1 MDSLPLLLLCALA
14 AGPSALPAAP
24 PPAGPPPAAAAT
36 AGSPP
41 ASAAVEPEPE
51 PEPERVAFDEA
62 VRRAMARAPA
72 ARIAAEEIV
81 RVDGL
86 LVQARAGALPG
97 LGVAAIYTQVDA
109 ARTLSQGTGQP
120 ARVVTPEYLKQGQL
134 ILSAPLVNPSRWA
147 SWVVASKQL
156 DLTRISQEDV
166 RRQVALAAG
175 RAYLGVLASRRTIEV
190 SRSAVELARARA
202 DFAQA
207 RLQAGVGNALDVAR
221 VGQVLAA
228 SEAQLESARTGLARA
243 REALG
248 IATASDGPLDAAGEP
263 DLHPAGAAPAGGAPV
278 EGRADV
284 AVARARLEAVT
295 AAARYSWADWLP
307 SLLLTA
313 QETSTTVAVAPTP
326 HAGWQVQFVLSLPIF
341 EGGLRVGQLR
351 ERRALEREARTTLDA
366 TLRQARSDVRV
377 AVAAVQ
383 HQEAS
388 LAAARRAA
396 EQARTVL
403 ALTGRAFEA
412 GATNSLDLATAQQ
425 QSRDADLAMVVG
437 EDAVRQARLDLLAA
451 LGLFP

>member
-1 MDSLPLLLLCALA
+1 MAPLPLLLLCALA
-14 AGPSALPAAP
+14 GEPAL
-24 PPAGPPPAAAAT
+24 PPAAAA
-36 AGSPP
+36 
-41 ASAAVEPEPE
+41 PEPAA
-51 PEPERVAFDEA
+51 PAPAPAPAGPERVSFGEA

-97 LGVAAIYTQVDA
+97 LGVAAIYTQVDT
-109 ARTLSQGTGQP
+109 ARTLSQGAGQP
-120 ARVVTPEYLKQGQL
+120 ARVVTPEYLKQGL
-134 ILSAPLVNPSRWA
+134 LTVTAPLVNPSRWA
-147 SWVVASKQL
+147 GWVVASKQL
-156 DLTRISQEDV
+156 DLARISREDV

-190 SRSAVELARARA
+190 SRSAVELARARV

-207 RLQAGVGNALDVAR
+207 RLQAGVGNALDAAR

-228 SEAQLESARTGLARA
+228 SEAQLESAQTGLARA

-248 IATASDGPLDAAGEP
+248 IVTGGDGPLDAAGEP
-263 DLHPAGAAPAGGAPV
+263 DLHAAAPDGAPE

-284 AVARARLEAVT
+284 ALARSRLEAAT

-307 SLLLTA
+307 TLLLTA
-313 QETSTTVAVAPTP
+313 QATNTTVAVAPTP
-326 HAGWQVQFVLSLPIF
+326 HAGWQVQFVLSLPIL

-351 ERRALEREARTTLDA
+351 ERRALQREAGTTLDA
-366 TLRQARSDVRV
+366 TLRQARSEVRV

-396 EQARTVL
+396 GQARTVL
-403 ALTGRAFEA
+403 TLTGRAFEA
-412 GATNSLDLATAQQ
+412 GATTSLDLATAQQ
-425 QSRDADLAMVVG
+425 QSRDADLSMVVG

>member
-1 MDSLPLLLLCALA
+1 MAGLPLLLACVLA
-14 AGPSALPAAP
+14 ADPPAPVVP
-24 PPAGPPPAAAAT
+24 PPVAPGAAAA
-36 AGSPP
+36 APGP
-41 ASAAVEPEPE
+41 ASTLPAPGPAA
-51 PEPERVAFDEA
+51 EPERVAFDEA

-72 ARIAAEEIV
+72 ARVAAEEIA

-86 LVQARAGALPG
+86 LVQARAGSLPG
-97 LGVAAIYTQVDA
+97 IGVAAVYTQVDA
-109 ARTLSQGTGQP
+109 ARTLSQGPGQP

-134 ILSAPLVNPSRWA
+134 TLSAPLFNPSRWA
-147 SWVVASKQL
+147 GWVVASKQA
-156 DLTRISQEDV
+156 DLARVSREDV
-166 RRQVALAAG
+166 LRQVALAAG
-175 RAYLGVLASRRTIEV
+175 RAYLGVVASRRTIEV
-190 SRSAVELARARA
+190 SRSAVELARARV

-207 RLQAGVGNALDVAR
+207 RLQAGVGNALDAAR

-248 IATASDGPLDAAGEP
+248 IATGGDGPLDADGEP
-263 DLHPAGAAPAGGAPV
+263 DLRAGASPPSPGAPE

-284 AVARARLEAVT
+284 VAARARLDAAT

-307 SLLLTA
+307 ALLVTA
-313 QETSTTVAVAPTP
+313 QETNTTVAVAPTP

-341 EGGLRVGQLR
+341 EGGLRVGQLQ
-351 ERRALEREARTTLDA
+351 ERRALEREARTGLDA

-383 HQEAS
+383 HQEAA
-388 LAAARRAA
+388 LGAARRAA

-403 ALTGRAFEA
+403 SLTGRAYEA